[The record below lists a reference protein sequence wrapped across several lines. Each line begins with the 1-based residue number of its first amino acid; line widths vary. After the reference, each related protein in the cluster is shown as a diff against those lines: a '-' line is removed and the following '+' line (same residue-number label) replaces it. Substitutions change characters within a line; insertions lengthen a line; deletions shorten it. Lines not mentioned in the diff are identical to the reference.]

1 MIRATRLGL
10 RAQENIKKAQRQRL
24 TAPSAP
30 RILPPPPRN
39 VALTPC
45 GASQRS
51 ELSERT
57 RSHRNHCMKTGPGC
71 TTHLH
76 SFRRS
81 HWPTCSNL
89 GQVLVWELRLSESA
103 EVLESVQPL
112 SALELA
118 LALAPVWAPRS
129 ELELAVDQ
137 RGQLAPGTGP
147 SRRDSQEGCN
157 APRPCMCIH
166 CRNPNTA

>member
-39 VALTPC
+39 VALTLC
-45 GASQRS
+45 VASQRS
-51 ELSERT
+51 ELSVRT
-57 RSHRNHCMKTGPGC
+57 RFHRNHCTKTGPGC
-71 TTHLH
+71 TTQMH

-81 HWPTCSNL
+81 HLPTCSNL
-89 GQVLVWELRLSESA
+89 GQVLVWEVRLSESA
-103 EVLESVQPL
+103 EVLESVQPS

-129 ELELAVDQ
+129 VLEQAADQ
-137 RGQLAPGTGP
+137 QGQLAPGTGP
-147 SRRDSQEGCN
+147 SRMDSQEGYN
-157 APRPCMCIH
+157 ALRPCMCTH